1 MNRRDRRVTLWVGVA
16 ALTFAVSGCGIA
28 LQTTAQPF
36 KVPANQFTSPTTPP
50 ATLHPGRAIDVYF
63 LTDGYLVAS
72 VRHLPQGRLSLTR
85 TLQIALNRL
94 DAGPTSAEFG
104 LGVTTALSVSPAAT
118 VTVIGGVKKH
128 VASVD
133 LDSTFDDLDTSEL
146 FQADGQIV
154 YTLTQFHQVAGVN
167 LVLSGVRVA
176 YLPNGGEIANR
187 PVNRL
192 DYLEIAPPTKP

>member
-1 MNRRDRRVTLWVGVA
+1 MT
-16 ALTFAVSGCGIA
+16 
-28 LQTTAQPF
+28 
-36 KVPANQFTSPTTPP
+36 
-50 ATLHPGRAIDVYF
+50 
-63 LTDGYLVAS
+63 
-72 VRHLPQGRLSLTR
+72 RHRQ
-85 TLQIALNRL
+85 
-94 DAGPTSAEFG
+94 
-104 LGVTTALSVSPAAT
+104 V
-118 VTVIGGVKKH
+118 VKNH

-167 LVLSGVRVA
+167 LVLSAVKVA

-192 DYLEIAPPTKP
+192 DYLAIAPPTKP